1 MARYSLLL
9 EIMMP
14 FKGMQ
19 MQFRIKEKFGNTD
32 LRTVLDHLWKYTQVI
47 GQKVA
52 YAVLLMVF
60 AFRRKET
67 PRWARNIII
76 GALAYFL
83 SPIDSIPDLTPIL
96 GYTDDFG
103 VLSFGLVTIASYI
116 NDDVRIEARKIMK
129 KIFGKLDF
137 ESIQCVDRKL

>member
-1 MARYSLLL
+1 MR
-9 EIMMP
+9 
-14 FKGMQ
+14 
-19 MQFRIKEKFGNTD
+19 MQFRIKEKIGNID
-32 LRTVLDHLWKYTQVI
+32 FREVWDHLWKYTKVI

-52 YAVLLMVF
+52 YSVLLMVF
-60 AFRRKET
+60 AFRRKDT

-76 GALAYFL
+76 GSLAYFL
-83 SPIDSIPDLTPIL
+83 SPFDSIPDLTPIL

-129 KIFGKLDF
+129 KIFGELDF
-137 ESIQCVDRKL
+137 KSIHCVDSKL